1 MLAAL
6 AAILAGLMVGTS
18 AQAEQ
23 WTLAVGCVGGTD
35 MEIENCYFQM
45 SEGAMLALHPS
56 GEPCELARR
65 LVGRTGKL
73 VFIPDPMPIAS
84 PSR

>member
-18 AQAEQ
+18 AQGEQ
-23 WTLAVGCVGGTD
+23 WTLAVGSFGGTD
-35 MEIENCYFQM
+35 QELQECYFQIGQ
-45 SEGAMLALHPS
+45 GAMLTLHPK

-73 VFIPDPMPIAS
+73 IFVPDPLPIAS

>member
-23 WTLAVGCVGGTD
+23 WTLSIGRVGGTD
-35 MEIENCYFQM
+35 LELEGCYFQF
-45 SEGAMLALHPS
+45 SEGAMLALHPE
-56 GEPCELARR
+56 GEYCQIARR
-65 LVGRTGKL
+65 LIGRTGKL
-73 VFIPDPMPIAS
+73 IFVPDPLPLAS